1 MKTFQYKLGNQTI
14 TIRLDEKQGT
24 IADFLVDG
32 YHTKPTDEEMP
43 AFAAAISLA
52 LIEHEVEIVHDDEPG
67 VITVQRHRTN
77 WNTILPTWWLNFK
90 LNNHRNETI

>member
-1 MKTFQYKLGNQTI
+1 MKTFQYKLGDQTI

-77 WNTILPTWWLNFK
+77 WNNPADLMTQF
-90 LNNHRNETI
+90 